1 MIRERVNER
10 VGQVVSAAS
19 FEGAINSDV
28 TGNAL

>member
-1 MIRERVNER
+1 MGDFER